1 MTSRVIS
8 LEEWAVA
15 TCGSMED
22 VATGA
27 LGLADFKISTVHQ
40 LSTDAD
46 CGGYIPLLTDL
57 ESVQIGLATDLESCR
72 KLSRLLLVLDDDEPD
87 PPLAEVRDAIGEIA
101 NVMAGAIKTRIC
113 NAREGV
119 DIQLGLPF
127 FVHGRIAP
135 VAGLADAVLRF
146 EAEGITCDIHVM
158 HRPHRDKR
166 RAA

>member
-1 MTSRVIS
+1 MRTRFIS
-8 LEEWAVA
+8 LEEWATA
-15 TCGSMED
+15 TSGSMGD
-22 VATGA
+22 IATDA
-27 LGLADFKISTVHQ
+27 LGLAEFTISKVNQ
-40 LSTDAD
+40 LSAHAD
-46 CGGYIPLLTDL
+46 CGGYIPLLTDV
-57 ESVQIGLATDLESCR
+57 ECVQIGLATDLESCR
-72 KLSRLLLVLDDDEPD
+72 KLSRLLLVLEDGDPD

-113 NAREGV
+113 KVQEGI

-158 HRPHRDKR
+158 HLPHREKR